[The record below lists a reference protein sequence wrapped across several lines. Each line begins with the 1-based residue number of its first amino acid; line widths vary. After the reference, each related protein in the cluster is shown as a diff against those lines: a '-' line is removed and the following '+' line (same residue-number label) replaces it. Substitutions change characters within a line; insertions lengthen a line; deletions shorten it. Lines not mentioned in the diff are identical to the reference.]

1 MQLSSTLL
9 REFASIT
16 DDRPDKPKET
26 TLYGTVVQKENDDQ
40 LYVQLDGSD
49 ILTPVEMAMD
59 ARAGDRVVVM
69 IKNHQAI
76 ITGNTSNP
84 ASAYTASTYIKVVDQ
99 DTLMLV
105 GDKIVGVRSS
115 SNDYRAEIA
124 VSTED
129 EDDPIVQLQTFKKGD
144 TSKQSIVRVSLDG
157 LNIALSDGKKAS
169 VNGYEMLCTN
179 NLLVAGQVIIKGNIN
194 ANAVRK
200 FSGTINNIPNG
211 YALVGVSAVQA
222 YSEPFDIT
230 SPQNFRVINFYTKT
244 GIGDAGNAF
253 EAWIE
258 NKTSTR
264 QKIGVYA
271 YWFGVRAA
279 SMISQEP
286 QIIDLPD

>member
-1 MQLSSTLL
+1 MQLPSSLL
-9 REFASIT
+9 REFARVT
-16 DDRPDKPKET
+16 DDRPTPKKET
-26 TLYGTVVQKENDDQ
+26 TLYGTFIEDNGNYFVR
-40 LYVQLDGSD
+40 LDGSD
-49 ILTPVEMAMD
+49 ILTPVAMAMD
-59 ARAGDRVVVM
+59 ARNGDRVVVM
-69 IKNHQAI
+69 IKNHEAV
-76 ITGNTSNP
+76 ITGNISNP

-105 GDKIVGVRSS
+105 GDKTVGIRSS
-115 SNDYRAEIA
+115 SDDYRAEIA

-144 TSKQSIVRVSLDG
+144 TSKRSIARLSLDG
-157 LNIALSDGKKAS
+157 LNIVLPDGKKAS

-200 FSGTINNIPNG
+200 FSGTINNIPDG

-222 YSEPFDIT
+222 YSEPFNIT

-271 YWFGVRAA
+271 YWFGVKAA
-279 SMISQEP
+279 SMIAQEP